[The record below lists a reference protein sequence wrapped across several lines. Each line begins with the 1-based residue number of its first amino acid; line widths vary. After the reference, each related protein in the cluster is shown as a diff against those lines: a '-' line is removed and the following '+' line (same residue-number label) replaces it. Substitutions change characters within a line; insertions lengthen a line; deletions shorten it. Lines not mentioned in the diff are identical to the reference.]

1 MTFLDGYSAK
11 LVEYILAL
19 SYLILFVGF
28 WKFVHGSPNRQEAQS

>member
-11 LVEYILAL
+11 LVEYMLAV

-28 WKFVHGSPNRQEAQS
+28 WRYIHSNPTAQEAKS